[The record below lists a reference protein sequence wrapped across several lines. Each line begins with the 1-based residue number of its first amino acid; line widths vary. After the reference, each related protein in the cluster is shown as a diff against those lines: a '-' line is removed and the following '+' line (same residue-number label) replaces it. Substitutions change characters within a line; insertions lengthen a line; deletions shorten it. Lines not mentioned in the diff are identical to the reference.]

1 MRKHCKIRYLDHI
14 SSTNQAGI
22 FAFSDKKHLVD
33 LDFPHLI
40 TGTSF
45 AVVVYCAANLPPRT
59 SALCPQARPGYRYR
73 RSPQRAVSL
82 VARPFSRHR
91 GTSVDTAT
99 HSGHPL
105 EMQETDFHTE
115 SSGRLPLNSYRSKPM
130 SSVGRSFPDIGRY
143 DIGCD
148 LHPLIL
154 THLTA
159 IGCDQE
165 QIKIVRHRIVGP
177 FHRHMV

>member
-33 LDFPHLI
+33 LDFTHLI

-82 VARPFSRHR
+82 VARPFSRLLPNFRRYRDSFRTSAEMREIGFHPDLR
-91 GTSVDTAT
+91 GEVS
-99 HSGHPL
+99 
-105 EMQETDFHTE
+105 E
-115 SSGRLPLNSYRSKPM
+115 PM
-130 SSVGRSFPDIGRY
+130 SSVGRSFPYIGRY

-154 THLTA
+154 TRLTA